1 MNKKSGGPAGSALL
15 VCIYVWKKLSDH
27 ILWIQGLV

>member
-1 MNKKSGGPAGSALL
+1 MNKKSADPDGSALL
-15 VCIYVWKKLSDH
+15 VFIYVWKKLSDH